1 MNESNLPS
9 PESTPPSAGYN
20 LQQNLVYMFKDANWL
35 SKILVGALVSLV
47 PILNFASYGYAVQT
61 TRNIRDDEATPLPG
75 WSGSIGKFFG
85 EGLKLFV
92 IGLLYSI
99 PLWILSLILIPIFTS
114 DSGAADALGVLIAL
128 VELVVALLL
137 IFWFQGVI
145 VNFANVGTIGSGFQL
160 GKIWASSA
168 EHGAHAGHGRRGF
181 PCGHPGVD
189 RQRHPGDHPMHRLDR
204 GLAGLLRR
212 HVLHPACL
220 CLQLRPHRQVK
231 LSFHISEVDLCLLAN
246 G

>member
-99 PLWILSLILIPIFTS
+99 PLWIL
-114 DSGAADALGVLIAL
+114 
-128 VELVVALLL
+128 
-137 IFWFQGVI
+137 
-145 VNFANVGTIGSGFQL
+145 
-160 GKIWASSA
+160 
-168 EHGAHAGHGRRGF
+168 
-181 PCGHPGVD
+181 
-189 RQRHPGDHPMHRLDR
+189 
-204 GLAGLLRR
+204 
-212 HVLHPACL
+212 
-220 CLQLRPHRQVK
+220 
-231 LSFHISEVDLCLLAN
+231 
-246 G
+246 

>member
-47 PILNFASYGYAVQT
+47 PILNFAAYGYAVQT
-61 TRNIRDDEATPLPG
+61 TRNIRDDEAEPLPG

-114 DSGAADALGVLIAL
+114 DNSALVALGVLIAL
-128 VELVVALLL
+128 AELAVVLLL
-137 IFWFQGVI
+137 IFWYQGVI
-145 VNFANVGTIGSGFQL
+145 VNFAHLGTIGSGFQF
-160 GKIWASSA
+160 GKIWGIIRQNMGRMLVTVGVAFL
-168 EHGAHAGHGRRGF
+168 AGILVSIISGVLAIIPCIGWIAAWLISF
-181 PCGHPGVD
+181 AAMFYILLVFAYNCGHI
-189 RQRHPGDHPMHRLDR
+189 
-204 GLAGLLRR
+204 A
-212 HVLHPACL
+212 
-220 CLQLRPHRQVK
+220 K
-231 LSFHISEVDLCLLAN
+231 SS
-246 G
+246 

>member
-9 PESTPPSAGYN
+9 SELNPPPSEPTPPPAGYN

-114 DSGAADALGVLIAL
+114 DSGALVALGVLIAL
-128 VELVVALLL
+128 AELAVALLL

-145 VNFANVGTIGSGFQL
+145 VNFANLGTIGSGFQF
-160 GKIWASSA
+160 GKIWASSGRTWAACWSRSAWPSLRASWCLSSAASWGSSRASAGSRPGWSPSPPCSTSCLSLPTTAATSRSQA
-168 EHGAHAGHGRRGF
+168 EF
-181 PCGHPGVD
+181 SHPG
-189 RQRHPGDHPMHRLDR
+189 G
-204 GLAGLLRR
+204 
-212 HVLHPACL
+212 
-220 CLQLRPHRQVK
+220 
-231 LSFHISEVDLCLLAN
+231 
-246 G
+246 

>member
-20 LQQNLVYMFKDANWL
+20 LQQNLVYMFKDTNWL

-47 PILNFASYGYAVQT
+47 PILNFAAYGYAVQT

-99 PLWILSLILIPIFTS
+99 PIGILSVILIPLFAS
-114 DSGAADALGVLIAL
+114 DSGAAKALGVLIAL
-128 VELVVALLL
+128 VELLLVLLL

-145 VNFANVGTIGSGFQL
+145 VNFANVGTIGSGFQF
-160 GKIWASSA
+160 GKIWAIISQNMGRMLVTVGVA
-168 EHGAHAGHGRRGF
+168 FLAGILVSIVSGILGIIPCIGWIAAWLVSF
-181 PCGHPGVD
+181 AAMFYILLVFAYNCGHI
-189 RQRHPGDHPMHRLDR
+189 
-204 GLAGLLRR
+204 A
-212 HVLHPACL
+212 
-220 CLQLRPHRQVK
+220 K
-231 LSFHISEVDLCLLAN
+231 SS
-246 G
+246 

>member
-47 PILNFASYGYAVQT
+47 PILNFAAYGYAVQT

-114 DSGAADALGVLIAL
+114 DNSALVALGVLIAL
-128 VELVVALLL
+128 AELAVVLLL
-137 IFWFQGVI
+137 IFWYQGVI
-145 VNFANVGTIGSGFQL
+145 VNFANLGTIGSGFQF
-160 GKIWASSA
+160 GKIWGIIRQNMGRMLVTVGVAFL
-168 EHGAHAGHGRRGF
+168 AGILVSIISGVLGIIPCIGWIAAWLVSF
-181 PCGHPGVD
+181 AAMFYILLVFAYNCGHI
-189 RQRHPGDHPMHRLDR
+189 
-204 GLAGLLRR
+204 A
-212 HVLHPACL
+212 
-220 CLQLRPHRQVK
+220 K
-231 LSFHISEVDLCLLAN
+231 SS
-246 G
+246 

>member
-9 PESTPPSAGYN
+9 SELNPLPSEPTPPPAGYN

-114 DSGAADALGVLIAL
+114 DSGALVALGVLIAL
-128 VELVVALLL
+128 AELAVALLL

-145 VNFANVGTIGSGFQL
+145 VNFANLGTIGSGFQF
-160 GKIWASSA
+160 GKIWGIIRQNMGRMLVTVGVAFL
-168 EHGAHAGHGRRGF
+168 AGILVSIVSGVLGIIPCIGWIAAWLVSF
-181 PCGHPGVD
+181 AAMFYILLVFAYNCGHI
-189 RQRHPGDHPMHRLDR
+189 
-204 GLAGLLRR
+204 A
-212 HVLHPACL
+212 
-220 CLQLRPHRQVK
+220 K
-231 LSFHISEVDLCLLAN
+231 SS
-246 G
+246 